1 MEKEKYPD
9 FPVFEENSYEKDADA
24 LVEAER
30 KRTER
35 MEKKARRDRDMAIIG
50 DLAGLFAQGAAMHGG
65 AYMTGRTESATAQAN
80 ERLRKIQESNSKQLA
95 EYARQQM
102 VARDNARKERNAMK
116 KAQYD
121 AQVAGVE
128 RDFQQAKLD
137 ETIRTHKENERLR
150 ELREDR
156 LSNQQSKTVSKVL
169 EAKKIVVGG
178 KTYSEVEHGPYYLMR
193 AYVENGSPKITRKV
207 QKRNEIGGYEY
218 DNNGDPVY
226 VEIEV
231 SNPTQAEIA
240 QALVDADYDRMQ
252 GFASNTKGG
261 SNALNSDKMVMPG
274 VKTNDNKKM
283 PGVK

>member
-9 FPVFEENSYEKDADA
+9 FPVFEENSYEKDANA
-24 LVEAER
+24 LAEAER
-30 KRTER
+30 KRTEL

-121 AQVAGVE
+121 AQV
-128 RDFQQAKLD
+128 QQAKLD
-137 ETIRTHKENERLR
+137 ETIRAHKEDERIKA
-150 ELREDR
+150 LREDR
-156 LSNQQSKTVSKVL
+156 LGNQQSKAVSKVL

-252 GFASNTKGG
+252 GFASDTKGG
-261 SNALNSDKMVMPG
+261 Q
-274 VKTNDNKKM
+274 KK
-283 PGVK
+283 GSIARKKYVVDITD

>member
-1 MEKEKYPD
+1 MEEKKYPD

-24 LVEAER
+24 LAEAER

-121 AQVAGVE
+121 AQV
-128 RDFQQAKLD
+128 QQAKLD
-137 ETIRTHKENERLR
+137 ETIRTHKENERIR
-150 ELREDR
+150 DQREDR
-156 LSNQQSKTVSKVL
+156 LRNQQSKTVSKVL

-252 GFASNTKGG
+252 GFANNTKGVQAPKG
-261 SNALNSDKMVMPG
+261 AGKGMIYDYK
-274 VKTNDNKKM
+274 KTK
-283 PGVK
+283 GTIY

>member
-24 LVEAER
+24 LAEAER
-30 KRTER
+30 KRTEQ

-121 AQVAGVE
+121 AQV
-128 RDFQQAKLD
+128 QQAKLD
-137 ETIRTHKENERLR
+137 ETIRNHKENERIR
-150 ELREDR
+150 DQREDR
-156 LSNQQSKTVSKVL
+156 LRNQQSKTVSKVL

-252 GFASNTKGG
+252 GFASNTKGVQASKG
-261 SNALNSDKMVMPG
+261 AGKGMIYDYK
-274 VKTNDNKKM
+274 KTK
-283 PGVK
+283 GTIY

>member
-9 FPVFEENSYEKDADA
+9 FPVFEENSYEKDADVLA
-24 LVEAER
+24 EAER
-30 KRTER
+30 KRTEQ

-137 ETIRTHKENERLR
+137 ETIRSNQENEKIKA
-150 ELREDR
+150 LREDR
-156 LSNQQSKTVSKVL
+156 LRNQQSKAVSKVL

-207 QKRNEIGGYEY
+207 HKRNEIGGYEY

-252 GFASNTKGG
+252 GFDLTQRGNGKQAGFIKNG
-261 SNALNSDKMVMPG
+261 
-274 VKTNDNKKM
+274 KTAGFKN
-283 PGVK
+283 

>member
-24 LVEAER
+24 LAEAER
-30 KRTER
+30 KRTEL

-102 VARDNARKERNAMK
+102 VARDNARKERNAMN

-121 AQVAGVE
+121 AKVKEAE

-137 ETIRTHKENERLR
+137 ETIRAHKEDERIKA
-150 ELREDR
+150 LREDR
-156 LSNQQSKTVSKVL
+156 LRNQQSKTVSKVL

-252 GFASNTKGG
+252 GFASNTKRGD
-261 SNALNSDKMVMPG
+261 SDKMVMPG

>member
-9 FPVFEENSYEKDADA
+9 FPVFEENSYEKDADTLA
-24 LVEAER
+24 EAER

-121 AQVAGVE
+121 ARV
-128 RDFQQAKLD
+128 QQAKLD
-137 ETIRTHKENERLR
+137 ETIRSNQENEKIKA
-150 ELREDR
+150 LREDR
-156 LSNQQSKTVSKVL
+156 LRNQQSKAVSKVL

-252 GFASNTKGG
+252 GFASNTKGVQAPKG
-261 SNALNSDKMVMPG
+261 AGKGMIYDYK
-274 VKTNDNKKM
+274 KTK
-283 PGVK
+283 GTIY